1 MPYGVSMRAEVLQFQ
16 NDFLSHL
23 VTNTLVAV
31 QVSIGQ
37 DTRLSLLLSP
47 SATLYYCLGHCVNAV
62 VWLLKLHIGNLFIVT
77 TDHAGVLRTYSVV
90 HHSALVVI
98 CPALVC
104 AAVGI

>member
-1 MPYGVSMRAEVLQFQ
+1 M
-16 NDFLSHL
+16 
-23 VTNTLVAV
+23 
-31 QVSIGQ
+31 
-37 DTRLSLLLSP
+37 
-47 SATLYYCLGHCVNAV
+47 NAV